1 MSANMKNVSINAYIN
16 CLQIWENCLQN
27 FICISGF
34 LQDCPMEQPIITY
47 MYYISIFLGADLTFH
62 RAFDLTPDLQEAAK
76 TIQKLGFKRR
86 V

>member
-1 MSANMKNVSINAYIN
+1 
-16 CLQIWENCLQN
+16 
-27 FICISGF
+27 
-34 LQDCPMEQPIITY
+34 